1 MTNNEHAR
9 HKARMIKKKQHID
22 QRIAAANESRGIII
36 VLTGNGKGKT
46 TAAFGNVA
54 RCIGHGYHTGI
65 IQFIKGDWPCGERQ
79 LLEQTGRATFH
90 VMKTG
95 FTWETQDKT
104 VDIAATQ
111 EVWKAGKVMLS
122 DPNLRLVVLDE
133 ITYVL
138 RYGYLAIEEVMSAL
152 QQRPAMQ
159 SVIITGRGCPQ
170 ALIDIADTVSDIQ
183 PVKHAFDAGIQAQEG
198 IDW

>member
-1 MTNNEHAR
+1 MTNDKHTR

-22 QRIAAANESRGIII
+22 QRIADAKESRGIII
-36 VLTGNGKGKT
+36 ILTGNGKGKT

-54 RCIGHGYHTGI
+54 RCVGHGYQAGV

-79 LLEQTGRATFH
+79 LLQQTGQVTFH

-95 FTWETQDKT
+95 FTWETQDKA

-111 EVWKAGKVMLS
+111 EVWKAGKSMLS

-138 RYGYLAIEEVMSAL
+138 RYGYLATEDVINAL
-152 QQRPAMQ
+152 QQRPPMQ

-170 ALIDIADTVSDIQ
+170 MLIDIADTVSDIQ
-183 PVKHAFDAGIQAQEG
+183 PIKHAFDAGIKAQEG